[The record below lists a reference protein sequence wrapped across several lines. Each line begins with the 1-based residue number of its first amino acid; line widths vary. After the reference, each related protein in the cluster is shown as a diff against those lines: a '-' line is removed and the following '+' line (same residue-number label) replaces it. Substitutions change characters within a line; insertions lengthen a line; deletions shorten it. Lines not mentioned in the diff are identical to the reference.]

1 MSMLT
6 RDGTA
11 EPILRDQ
18 ILRREEG
25 QGNQNWVV
33 LAWIG
38 LSVENKHADAGRD
51 GRTYW
56 HVVDVCDTGTI
67 RGGSWVG
74 FRTWRFVLA
83 YIITNEQTKFHL
95 GCEI

>member
-1 MSMLT
+1 MSILT

-18 ILRREEG
+18 ILRHEE
-25 QGNQNWVV
+25 GNQNCVV
-33 LAWIG
+33 LARIG

-56 HVVDVCDTGTI
+56 HVVDV
-67 RGGSWVG
+67 
-74 FRTWRFVLA
+74 
-83 YIITNEQTKFHL
+83 
-95 GCEI
+95 